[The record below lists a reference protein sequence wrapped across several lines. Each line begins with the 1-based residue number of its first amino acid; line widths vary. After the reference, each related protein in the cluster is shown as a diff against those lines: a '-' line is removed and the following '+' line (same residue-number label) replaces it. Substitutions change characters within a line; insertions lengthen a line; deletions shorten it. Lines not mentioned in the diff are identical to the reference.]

1 MLVTSDGYTV
11 QPGITIPEN
20 AIGITINASGEVWVK
35 EDGQTE
41 LNNVGQLEIANFM
54 NESGLEAIG
63 DNLFMETVASGQ
75 PTVDNPGALGFG
87 TILQGHLENSN
98 VNVVSEIMELVSAQ
112 RAYEMNSKIIT
123 TADQMLST
131 INNLKS

>member
-1 MLVTSDGYTV
+1 
-11 QPGITIPEN
+11 
-20 AIGITINASGEVWVK
+20 
-35 EDGQTE
+35 
-41 LNNVGQLEIANFM
+41 M

-98 VNVVSEIMELVSAQ
+98 VNVVSEITELVSAQ